1 MWRIL
6 KRIKMR
12 KKTVFATI
20 VAGGIFCAGYLGY
33 ADVQGLESVSS
44 LIFLHN
50 KKYNYKIVNIV
61 DGDTVEFEAKFLP
74 DPLKK
79 TLKLRIDG
87 VDTPEKNHLAKCD
100 LEREKAQKAKE
111 FTTEQIQNA
120 REVRIILKKW
130 GKFGGR
136 IVGDI
141 SLDGKLLSKLLIDNK
156 HAAIYIDGKGKKKD
170 WCK

>member
-1 MWRIL
+1 
-6 KRIKMR
+6 MR
-12 KKTVFATI
+12 KKTIIATLL
-20 VAGGIFCAGYLGY
+20 ASGIFSVGYFNY
-33 ADVQGLESVSS
+33 ADVNGLESLSTLV
-44 LIFLHN
+44 FLHN
-50 KKYNYKIVNIV
+50 KKYNYRIIRVV
-61 DGDTVEFEAKFLP
+61 DGDTIEFEAKFLP

-100 LEREKAQKAKE
+100 LEKEKAQKAKE
-111 FTTEQIQNA
+111 FTIRQIQNA
-120 REVRIILKKW
+120 REVRIVLKKW

-141 SLDGKLLSKLLIDNK
+141 SLDGKYLSKLLIENE
-156 HAAIYIDGKGKKKD
+156 HAVIYKDGKGKKKE